1 MQKELPTKAIEGL
14 HDLVHQLVVG
24 NYTGLEADGRAGRLT
39 AAMLEQGVM
48 EYGRTLIDMPY
59 EAIRN
64 VDVYPLQGET
74 NAWNVDIVLPTVEG
88 EDELTLQVLVE
99 SRPEGVHVEITDLH
113 VL

>member
-1 MQKELPTKAIEGL
+1 MQKEIPPNVIEAL

-24 NYTGLEADGRAGRLT
+24 NYAALEADGRAGQLT

-64 VDVYPLQGET
+64 VDVYPLEGES
-74 NAWNVDIVLPTVEG
+74 NAWAVDIVLPTAGG